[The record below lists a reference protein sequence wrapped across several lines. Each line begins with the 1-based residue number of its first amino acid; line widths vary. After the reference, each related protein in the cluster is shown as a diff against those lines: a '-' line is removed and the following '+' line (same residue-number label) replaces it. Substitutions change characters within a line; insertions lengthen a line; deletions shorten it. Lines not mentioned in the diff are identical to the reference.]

1 MFKGKSVVLQKIEHG
16 DYDYSDY
23 FTQAQTELEYC
34 RKDQEKLTNSW
45 KAFDDSLKYGL
56 RDIEKR
62 YRKRYNKL
70 MEDHL
75 VEEQRLLAKLK
86 ADLIKEFKKDVWDV
100 AISLTTTHNLT
111 EFYYLYRNTALE
123 NEKA

>member
-1 MFKGKSVVLQKIEHG
+1 MFYKKIEHG

-23 FTQAQTELEYC
+23 FTQAQAELEYC

-45 KAFDDSLKYGL
+45 KAFDDSLKYAL